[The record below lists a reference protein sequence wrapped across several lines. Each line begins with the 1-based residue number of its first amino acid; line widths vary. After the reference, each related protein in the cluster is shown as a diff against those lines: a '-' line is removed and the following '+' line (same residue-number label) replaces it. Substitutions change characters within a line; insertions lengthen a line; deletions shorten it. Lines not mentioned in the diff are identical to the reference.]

1 MFPSKLIA
9 LSATVA
15 NRLPLFPRNLEDLE
29 TEEISPADESYQP
42 PIFIQPGDLDKVTAT
57 EPQTSWQKE
66 KERLAG
72 GMRHNMP
79 TRRHRV
85 RNALS
90 TPHGVMTL
98 TGKWQGFGRLPWKE
112 FLSLDLPRH
121 KTGLY
126 GAYPVTRRYF
136 GHFISDALPAGE
148 LLRPGETLLLPH
160 DPGWIHAGEYVG
172 LMGYSPLVPAYGH
185 FDSIWICDD
194 RGLNQG
200 HVARVRAMHDRLQ
213 AQLKPSSHQGVFM
226 RRGRSG
232 SARILLNEDE
242 VAEALQGRGFGV
254 VSSTDPL
261 QVILAAMAGVQTVV
275 SMEGSQWVHGHFG
288 AAKGAL
294 LVTINPA
301 DRFNNPAAE
310 IVPVLSQRMATIVA
324 PREGEGY
331 RVDVARL
338 LALID
343 RSHDAMIGEGNLS
356 QL

>member
-1 MFPSKLIA
+1 MFHPKLIA
-9 LSATVA
+9 LSATVL
-15 NRLPLFPRNLEDLE
+15 NRLNLSSRGLDTLE
-29 TEEISPADESYQP
+29 TEEISPADESVQP
-42 PIFIQPGDLDKVTAT
+42 PVFIDPEDLDRITAI
-57 EPQTSWQKE
+57 EPQSSRDKE
-66 KERLAG
+66 KARLSG
-72 GMRHNMP
+72 GLRRHFP

-85 RNALS
+85 RNALA
-90 TPHGVMTL
+90 TPHGIMTL
-98 TGKWQGFGRLPWKE
+98 TRKWQGFGRLPWRE
-112 FLSLDLPRH
+112 LLALDVPHLQ
-121 KTGLY
+121 TGLY
-126 GAYPVTRRYF
+126 GVYPLARRYF

-148 LLRPGETLLLPH
+148 LLRPGETLLAPH
-160 DPGWIHAGEYVG
+160 DPAWQHAAEYIHLSGHA
-172 LMGYSPLVPAYGH
+172 PLVPAYGY
-185 FDSIWICDD
+185 FDTVWICDD